1 MKLFIA
7 EKPSLAQAIAAGIG
21 VGKKCDGYISLNGGK
36 EIVTWR
42 YGHIL
47 AQLNPDEYAEKYRA
61 WRMED
66 LPIIPSLWKLKVK
79 PEAAKQFKI
88 VRELI
93 GKATTI
99 VNAGNP
105 DREGQLLVDEFLDY
119 VGNKKPVQRILL
131 NALDEKSVK
140 QSLND
145 LRDNNDF
152 EGMKNAALGRSRA
165 DWLIGMNLSRAY
177 TIQAQHPSATI
188 RLWGRIGRQS
198 NDADNG
204 IGRPS

>member
-1 MKLFIA
+1 M
-7 EKPSLAQAIAAGIG
+7 
-21 VGKKCDGYISLNGGK
+21 
-36 EIVTWR
+36 TWR